1 MQAHLL
7 PECFKTIMNSLA
19 VFKEGKSRPL
29 KCFQRAMGLM
39 AAASMVWHLGLLQM
53 PPFQLWLKIRV
64 PVSVWHAGSMCIL
77 VTCRCLET
85 LAPWMDPALY
95 AQGVP
100 LGQICERKVHDICFM
115 HRLGSPLRQPSS
127 IWHLESRGEKN
138 GTNCLELKAVHL
150 ASHACSSHAW
160 SHPHGQHVSDS
171 VYKSPGRHSLSS
183 LAHDEHDT
191 VGRSASL
198 TVSRS
203 PYPWPPELRGGH
215 VIQAKSDSGRVETSP
230 PDREHD
236 LECIRMSRGRPFRI
250 RGEHSLSEVFF
261 HD

>member
-29 KCFQRAMGLM
+29 KCFQRAMGLI

-138 GTNCLELKAVHL
+138 GTKCLELKAVHL

-171 VYKSPGRHSLSS
+171 VYNHQGGIRSLLSLTTSMTLSQSIS
-183 LAHDEHDT
+183 LAT
-191 VGRSASL
+191 
-198 TVSRS
+198 
-203 PYPWPPELRGGH
+203 
-215 VIQAKSDSGRVETSP
+215 
-230 PDREHD
+230 
-236 LECIRMSRGRPFRI
+236 
-250 RGEHSLSEVFF
+250 
-261 HD
+261 